1 MNRAV
6 ELTTQE
12 GDLVLDPFMGS
23 GATGVACRELGR
35 RFIGMELHEEYFNIA
50 KTRILNSGVEDNQL
64 TLFHSLEPDNDV
76 INHNSLSSSDD
87 KVGHQYGLFSPTKN
101 DTREE

>member
-1 MNRAV
+1 
-6 ELTTQE
+6 
-12 GDLVLDPFMGS
+12 
-23 GATGVACRELGR
+23 
-35 RFIGMELHEEYFNIA
+35 MELHEEYFNIA
-50 KTRILNSGVEDNQL
+50 KTRIL
-64 TLFHSLEPDNDV
+64 DV